1 MKIVY
6 CILGVSN
13 PGGMERVLLNKVRW
27 LCSNT
32 DAEVVIVST
41 DQKRR
46 KPFYDF
52 PAKVR
57 FVDLDINYKNDYDKG
72 FIAKTLGYLRRRRLH
87 RQRLT
92 AFLMQERP
100 DLTISLFPCESSFIP
115 AINDGSKKILEH
127 HYSKNFRLQYG
138 RNGMFAIADRMRTR
152 NDEKLVRRF
161 DSFVVLTN
169 EDAKNWGN
177 IPNMS
182 VIPNAVTDIPNRVAD
197 LRCKRVIAVGRLDY
211 QKGFDRLIEA
221 WRILMEKHP
230 GLSDWH
236 LDIFGQGEWHRMLDA
251 KIIDYNLQDSIKI
264 NRPTNHIT
272 EEYLNSSILAMTSN
286 YEGFGMVL
294 VEAMACGVPCVSF
307 DCPCG
312 PSEIISSGINGVIVS
327 NGNIPAFADA
337 LASLMINADL
347 RKRMGCNA
355 MSVVK
360 TFSEEAVM
368 QKWMSLFQSL
378 TTANT

>member
-13 PGGMERVLLNKVRW
+13 PGGMERVLLNKARW
-27 LCSNT
+27 LCANT
-32 DAEVVIVST
+32 DAEVVIVTT
-41 DQKRR
+41 DQKGR

-57 FVDLDINYKNDYDKG
+57 FVDLGINYKDDFNKG
-72 FIAKTLGYLRRRRLH
+72 FIAKTIGYLRRRRLH

-115 AINDGSKKILEH
+115 AIKDGSKKILEH

-138 RNGMFAIADRMRTR
+138 RKGLFGYVDRIRMRH
-152 NDEKLVRRF
+152 DEKLVRNF

-169 EDAKNWGN
+169 EDSKSWGN

-182 VIPNAVTDIPNRVAD
+182 VISNAVTEIPHRIAD
-197 LRCKRVIAVGRLDY
+197 LNSKRVIAVGRLDY

-221 WRILMEKHP
+221 WRILMERHP
-230 GLSDWH
+230 ELFDWR
-236 LDIFGQGEWHRMLDA
+236 LDIFGQGEWQEMLES
-251 KIIDYNLQDSIKI
+251 KINDYNLQNRIAI
-264 NRPTNHIT
+264 NPPTNQIT

-312 PSEIISSGINGVIVS
+312 PSEIISSGINGLIVP
-327 NGNIPAFADA
+327 NGDIPAFAEA
-337 LASLMINADL
+337 LAALITNADL
-347 RKRMGCNA
+347 RKEMARNA
-355 MSVVK
+355 RSSVA
-360 TFSEEAVM
+360 TYSEEAVM

-378 TTANT
+378 TTASL